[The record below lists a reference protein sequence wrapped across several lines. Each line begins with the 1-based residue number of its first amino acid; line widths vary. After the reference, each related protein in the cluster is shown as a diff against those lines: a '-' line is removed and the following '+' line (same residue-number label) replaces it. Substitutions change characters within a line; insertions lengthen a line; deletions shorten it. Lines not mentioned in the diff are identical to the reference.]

1 MPSFAFSPAELSYLH
16 TSLSTSPP
24 IRPDSRTSTQF
35 RPLSAET
42 NILPSTNGS
51 AHLSFSDGSE
61 AIVGIKLEVEKTTQ
75 HGPQQHN
82 EEDDSMEVDGGEKD
96 TPHGSSDWVTLTLTL
111 PGLRDDDA
119 SLVFL
124 EQMLRE
130 PLISPSGSPSRS
142 LPDALVINRRWH
154 WHVYVD
160 VVLISPFGLSSY
172 PLPLLS
178 LNVYLALCDTRVPR
192 LRSQGEED
200 PVADDDWEASGYLY
214 GRGPRLTKP
223 AFTLLV
229 LIVGENMIFDP
240 SREEL
245 AVADAIVAVSVGKT
259 TMRGEKEEFRILAVR
274 MIDTPARDT
283 MKGVP
288 ASGDSVEGQ
297 DVPGVW
303 KPKLGGVKRSLV
315 KDVMKV
321 VMGEDSKSGVAK
333 EVVDGLEGF
342 LIMEA
347 STGG

>member
-1 MPSFAFSPAELSYLH
+1 M
-16 TSLSTSPP
+16 
-24 IRPDSRTSTQF
+24 
-35 RPLSAET
+35 
-42 NILPSTNGS
+42 
-51 AHLSFSDGSE
+51 
-61 AIVGIKLEVEKTTQ
+61 GIKLEVEKSPQVGQQDEDDIMDMDGSEKETQ
-75 HGPQQHN
+75 HGSP
-82 EEDDSMEVDGGEKD
+82 
-96 TPHGSSDWVTLTLTL
+96 DWVTLTLTL

-130 PLISPSGSPSRS
+130 PLISPSSSTSQS
-142 LPDALVINRRWH
+142 LQDALIINKRWH
-154 WHVYVD
+154 WHIYID

-192 LRSQGEED
+192 LKSQGEED

-214 GRGPRLTKP
+214 GKGTRLTKP

-229 LIVGENMIFDP
+229 LVVGGNMMFDP

-245 AVADAIVAVSVGKT
+245 AVADAVVAVSVGISVSES
-259 TMRGEKEEFRILAVR
+259 EKREFRILAVR
-274 MIDTPARDT
+274 MIETPARDT

-288 ASGDSVEGQ
+288 ASGESMEGQ
-297 DVPGVW
+297 EVPGVW
-303 KPKLGGVKRSLV
+303 RPKLGGVKRSIL

-321 VMGEDSKSGVAK
+321 VMGGDGKSGVAR

-342 LIMEA
+342 LMTEKG
-347 STGG
+347 TVG

>member
-1 MPSFAFSPAELSYLH
+1 MPTFAFSPAELSYLH
-16 TSLSTSPP
+16 TSLSSSPP
-24 IRPDSRTSTQF
+24 IRPDSRTATQF

-61 AIVGIKLEVEKTTQ
+61 AIVGIKLEVEKTPHIGQ
-75 HGPQQHN
+75 HD
-82 EEDDSMEVDGGEKD
+82 EDDSMDVDGSEKNMQ
-96 TPHGSSDWVTLTLTL
+96 HGSPDWITLTLTL

-119 SLVFL
+119 GLVFL

-130 PLISPSGSPSRS
+130 PLISPSSSTSQS
-142 LPDALVINRRWH
+142 LQDALIINKRWH
-154 WHVYVD
+154 WHIYVD

-192 LRSQGEED
+192 LKSQGEED
-200 PVADDDWEASGYLY
+200 PVADDDWEASRYLY
-214 GRGPRLTKP
+214 GRGARLKKP
-223 AFTLLV
+223 ALTLLV
-229 LIVGENMIFDP
+229 LVVGENMIFDP

-245 AVADAIVAVSVGKT
+245 AAADAIVAVSVGKSAV
-259 TMRGEKEEFRILAVR
+259 GSEKEDFRILAVR
-274 MIDTPARDT
+274 MIETPARDT

-288 ASGDSVEGQ
+288 ASGESMEGQ

-303 KPKLGGVKRSLV
+303 RPKLGGIKRSLL
-315 KDVMKV
+315 KDVMRV
-321 VMGEDSKSGVAK
+321 VMGNDNKSGVAK

-342 LIMEA
+342 LITEA
-347 STGG
+347 SADG

>member
-16 TSLSTSPP
+16 TSLSSSPP
-24 IRPDSRTSTQF
+24 VRPDSRTATQF

-42 NILPSTNGS
+42 TILPSTNGS

-61 AIVGIKLEVEKTTQ
+61 AIVGIKLEVEKTPQNGQ
-75 HGPQQHN
+75 HD
-82 EEDDSMEVDGGEKD
+82 EDDSMEIDDSE
-96 TPHGSSDWVTLTLTL
+96 TATQHASPDWVTLTLTL

-130 PLISPSGSPSRS
+130 PLISPSSATAQS
-142 LPDALVINRRWH
+142 LQDALIINKRWH
-154 WHVYVD
+154 WHIYVD

-192 LRSQGEED
+192 LKSQGEED
-200 PVADDDWEASGYLY
+200 PVADDDWEASGRLY
-214 GRGPRLTKP
+214 GQGKRLARP
-223 AFTLLV
+223 SFTLLV
-229 LIVGENMIFDP
+229 LVVGGNMIFDP

-245 AVADAIVAVSVGKT
+245 AVADAILAVSVGKSGAGSE
-259 TMRGEKEEFRILAVR
+259 REEFRILAVR
-274 MIDTPARDT
+274 MIETPARDT

-288 ASGDSVEGQ
+288 ASGNSVEGQ

-303 KPKLGGVKRSLV
+303 RPKLGGVKRSLL
-315 KDVMKV
+315 KEIMRL

-342 LIMEA
+342 LITEA

>member
-1 MPSFAFSPAELSYLH
+1 M
-16 TSLSTSPP
+16 
-24 IRPDSRTSTQF
+24 
-35 RPLSAET
+35 
-42 NILPSTNGS
+42 
-51 AHLSFSDGSE
+51 
-61 AIVGIKLEVEKTTQ
+61 GIKLEVEKTPQIGKHDEDKSMEIDGSEQDIQ
-75 HGPQQHN
+75 HGNP
-82 EEDDSMEVDGGEKD
+82 
-96 TPHGSSDWVTLTLTL
+96 DWVTLTLTL

-130 PLISPSGSPSRS
+130 PLISPTSSTSQS
-142 LPDALVINRRWH
+142 LQDALIINKRWH
-154 WHVYVD
+154 WHIYID

-192 LRSQGEED
+192 LKSQGEED

-214 GRGPRLTKP
+214 GGGARLTKP

-229 LIVGENMIFDP
+229 LVVGENMIFDP

-245 AVADAIVAVSVGKT
+245 AVADAIVAVSVGKSVV
-259 TMRGEKEEFRILAVR
+259 GEEKEELRILAVR
-274 MIDTPARDT
+274 MIETPARDT

-288 ASGDSVEGQ
+288 ASGESVEGQ

-303 KPKLGGVKRSLV
+303 KSKLGGVKRSLLKNV
-315 KDVMKV
+315 TRV
-321 VMGEDSKSGVAK
+321 VMEDDGRSGVAK

-342 LIMEA
+342 LVTEVR
-347 STGG
+347 TGG

>member
-1 MPSFAFSPAELSYLH
+1 MPFFAFSPAELSYLY
-16 TSLSTSPP
+16 TSFSSSPP
-24 IRPDSRTSTQF
+24 VRPDSRDSTQF

-61 AIVGIKLEVEKTTQ
+61 AIAGIKLEVEKTVQ
-75 HGPQQHN
+75 IGVQ
-82 EEDDSMEVDGGEKD
+82 EGDDHMDIDSGEREMKY
-96 TPHGSSDWVTLTLTL
+96 GSPDWVTLTLTL
-111 PGLRDDDA
+111 PGLRDDDG

-130 PLISPSGSPSRS
+130 PLISPSSSTSQS
-142 LPDALVINRRWH
+142 LQDALIINKHWH
-154 WHVYVD
+154 WHIYID

-192 LRSQGEED
+192 LKSQGEED

-214 GRGPRLTKP
+214 GRGARLAKP

-229 LIVGENMIFDP
+229 LVVGGNMIFDP

-245 AVADAIVAVSVGKT
+245 AVGDAILAISVRLA
-259 TMRGEKEEFRILAVR
+259 MRSEKEEFRILAVR
-274 MIDTPARDT
+274 MIETPARDT

-288 ASGDSVEGQ
+288 ALGESEEGQ

-303 KPKLGGVKRSLV
+303 KPRLGGVKRSLL
-315 KDVMKV
+315 KDVTKV
-321 VMGEDSKSGVAK
+321 VMGEDGKGGVAR

-342 LIMEA
+342 LVKEA